1 MWQLYW
7 TQQPTRA
14 LWGKKS
20 TSSTISYIEGQ
31 AYIYLE
37 PAPQTTSL
45 TTTVTYNE
53 QELILSL
60 KAKDEQSFS
69 YLYDNYS
76 GALYSI
82 VLQILPDKELAGDV
96 LQEVFVNIW
105 RKIDTYDNT
114 KGRLFTWM
122 LNVARNLA
130 IDMLRSK
137 AYQNNQKNQDLPDS
151 VYFDKGGAVTQQNV
165 DNIGLRKI
173 VAKLKAE
180 HRVLIDLAYFKGYT
194 HEEIA
199 EIESLPLG
207 TVKTRI
213 RTALTQLRAY
223 LK

>member
-1 MWQLYW
+1 M
-7 TQQPTRA
+7 
-14 LWGKKS
+14 
-20 TSSTISYIEGQ
+20 
-31 AYIYLE
+31 
-37 PAPQTTSL
+37 
-45 TTTVTYNE
+45 
-53 QELILSL
+53 SL
-60 KAKDEQSFS
+60 KAKDQQSFS

-82 VLQILPDKELAGDV
+82 VLQVVADRELASDV

-105 RKIDTYDNT
+105 RKIESYDPT

-130 IDMLRSK
+130 IDMVRSK
-137 AYQNNQKNQDLPDS
+137 AYQNSQKNQGLPESD
-151 VYFDKGGAVTQQNV
+151 YLEKGGGSTMQPSV
-165 DNIGLRKI
+165 DNIGLKKI
-173 VAKLKAE
+173 VQQLKEE

-199 EIESLPLG
+199 ELESLPLG

-213 RTALTQLRAY
+213 RSALIQLRDY